1 MVEFFVVLVG
11 PKYQGNIGSVAR
23 LMKNFGFKNLVLVKP
38 PKLEGEARAMAMH
51 GRDILK
57 GAKVLKGFDELKGKF
72 DFLVATS
79 AVVAGDSNA
88 MRSPVAPEEL
98 GNSLDLDGRVGIL
111 FGRED
116 TGLSNDEI
124 AACDMLVTIP
134 ASDEYPTLN
143 LSQSVAIILYE
154 ISKASNRKGLRK
166 FRKAKKIEKDVML
179 DKFNRLVD
187 SVYREDFRRRVAKK
201 TFRQLIGRA
210 FISGLE
216 ATTLT
221 GIFRKA
227 SEKRKK

>member
-1 MVEFFVVLVG
+1 MVEFFVVLVK

-23 LMKNFGFKNLVLVKP
+23 LMKNFGFRNLVLVKP

-57 GAKVLKGFDELKGKF
+57 GAEVLKDFGELKDRF

-79 AVVAGDSNA
+79 AVIAGDSNA
-88 MRSPVAPEEL
+88 MRSPVTPDEL
-98 GNSLDLDGRVGIL
+98 GNSLDLDGKVGIL

-124 AACDMLVTIP
+124 KECDVLVTIP
-134 ASDEYPTLN
+134 ASNEYPTLN

-154 ISKASNRKGLRK
+154 ISRLSDRKKLRK
-166 FRKAKKIEKDVML
+166 FRKAKKIEKDIL
-179 DKFNRLVD
+179 LEKFNALVD

-201 TFRQLIGRA
+201 TFKQLTGRA
-210 FISGLE
+210 FVSGLE
-216 ATTLT
+216 ATTLI
-221 GIFRKA
+221 GVFRRA
-227 SEKRKK
+227 SERKKK